1 MGVNYLLVIKLVILY
16 TKILTLPLML
26 MLNDEVTSWKGCS
39 RFRENFAINNFLC
52 FSSITLFTKGRI
64 YFVYDKQNSKGNFQ
78 FVTHFV
84 QNICLHW
91 FIQTQQL
98 FGGNLHFVLF
108 LPYLPTKLGRWCINP
123 TCSSSTL
130 RYCSRRALPYITA
143 MIDYLQSLPCVIKIG

>member
-52 FSSITLFTKGRI
+52 FSSIPLFTKGRI

-91 FIQTQQL
+91 FIQLQHL
-98 FGGNLHFVLF
+98 FGGNLHFLSCPICQRNGVDCVYMMHAVHYNIVL
-108 LPYLPTKLGRWCINP
+108 LTCI
-123 TCSSSTL
+123 TL
-130 RYCSRRALPYITA
+130 DYCHDRDVFYKF
-143 MIDYLQSLPCVIKIG
+143 LPCVVK